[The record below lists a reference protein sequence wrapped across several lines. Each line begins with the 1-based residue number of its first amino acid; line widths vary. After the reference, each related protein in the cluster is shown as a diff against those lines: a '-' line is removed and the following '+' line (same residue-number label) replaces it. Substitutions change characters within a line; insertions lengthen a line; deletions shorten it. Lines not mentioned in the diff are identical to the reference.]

1 MQNNSKISKLVLQL
15 YLIFCLIADIYLFC
29 ISNWEYKLYCVLIF
43 LILMNSLANLFAKS
57 DDYNVV
63 FFILDLIEFT
73 LYGLLLYAVYSNN
86 APAFWL
92 FSGIIQL
99 LYIPWNLVLIKIAA
113 PPKYEIKNLQ
123 HYNILDGISA
133 AISIGFCI
141 AGFLKVIGDGFLLFA
156 SVSWIIV
163 LFFWAKDNFPY
174 IIGARLQL
182 PNSKIILYDVESD
195 CWKEVKSISV
205 DSSGKIK
212 NIKLSKE
219 RYTNNVSLEAEY
231 YMLPGLID
239 SHVHLDQNP
248 YGICELSPDSA
259 YEIMKKNVAEAA
271 SAGVTAIFDV
281 GGFQINNY
289 YLLKKLA
296 CEDGVPHIR
305 TTGCF
310 FSREFGHYMA
320 HGGFVI
326 NKQEDASLYADYLK
340 SLGIKQAKI
349 MLGNYE
355 MSSDDLC
362 GMLRNKYYTEDAR
375 IKDIVVNHYPEDSDV
390 DIKKASRTKEF
401 AKCLDEIN
409 SISVYSL
416 DDLDYIVNEFK
427 NAGIEVYAHAY
438 TESDVDMAIDAGI
451 KRIEHPGEY
460 SDTLISKLKANDII
474 VTSTYVAAEDGALLT
489 ASQSSISS
497 GCTHDIL
504 EKWYIDVKKVLP
516 KLYENQVKVALGTD
530 SGLPGTPCSSL
541 VREIISITKIPS
553 DNPISIKAALKSAT
567 FIAAEKIG
575 MSDKIGK
582 IEKEY
587 FADFVLYQKN
597 FLYDVNA
604 LLNPAQ
610 VWIKGTK
617 VFESHEY

>member
-1 MQNNSKISKLVLQL
+1 MQNNSKISKLILQL
-15 YLIFCLIADIYLFC
+15 YLIICLIVDIYLFC

-43 LILMNSLANLFAKS
+43 LILMNSLANLFAGS
-57 DDYNVV
+57 DNYNVV

-73 LYGLLLYAVYSNN
+73 IYGLLLYAVYSSN

-92 FSGIIQL
+92 FSGIIQF
-99 LYIPWNLVLIKIAA
+99 LYIPWNLVLIKITA
-113 PPKYEIKNLQ
+113 PPKYEIKNL
-123 HYNILDGISA
+123 HCYNILDGISA
-133 AISIGFCI
+133 AISIAFCI
-141 AGFLKVIGDGFLLFA
+141 VGFLKVISDGFLLFA

-174 IIGARLQL
+174 LIGARLQL
-182 PNSKIILYDVESD
+182 PNSKILLYDVESD

-205 DSSGKIK
+205 DSSGKIT
-212 NIKLSKE
+212 NIKLSEICENKV
-219 RYTNNVSLEAEY
+219 YLEAEY

-248 YGICELSPDSA
+248 YSISELSPDSA
-259 YEIMKKNVAEAA
+259 YEIMEKNVAEAV
-271 SAGVTAIFDV
+271 SAGVTTIFDV

-289 YLLKKLA
+289 YLLKKLE
-296 CEDGVPHIR
+296 CKDCVPHIR

-326 NKQEDASLYADYLK
+326 NNQEDASLYADYLG

-355 MSSDDLC
+355 VCAEDLC
-362 GMLRNKYYTEDAR
+362 DMLRNRYYTEDER
-375 IKDIVVNHYPEDSDV
+375 IKDIVIKYYPEDSDV
-390 DIKKASRTKEF
+390 DIKKESRTKRF
-401 AKCLDEIN
+401 ATCLDEIN
-409 SISVYSL
+409 SISVYAP
-416 DDLDYIVNEFK
+416 DDLANIVAKFK
-427 NAGIEVYAHAY
+427 NKGIELYAHAY
-438 TESDVDMAIDAGI
+438 TEADVNIAIDAGI

-460 SDTLISKLKANDII
+460 SETLINKLKENDVI

-497 GCTHDIL
+497 GCTHEVL
-504 EKWYIDVKKVLP
+504 EKWYTDVKKVLP

-541 VREIISITKIPS
+541 VREIISITKIPCN
-553 DNPISIKAALKSAT
+553 NPITIKQALKSAT
-567 FIAAEKIG
+567 LIAAEKID

-587 FADFVLYQKN
+587 FADFVLYQSN
-597 FLYDVNA
+597 FLLDVNV
-604 LLNPAQ
+604 LLHPSQ

-617 VFESHEY
+617 VFERHEY